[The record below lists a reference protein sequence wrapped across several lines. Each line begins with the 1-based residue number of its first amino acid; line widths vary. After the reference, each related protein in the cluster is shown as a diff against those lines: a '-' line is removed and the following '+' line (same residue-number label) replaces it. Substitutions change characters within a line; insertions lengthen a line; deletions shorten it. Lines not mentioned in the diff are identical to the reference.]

1 VQMDDYSSNINLYI
15 QFSEICYCVNII
27 HIYDSS
33 GTNLVAFYSCNKDI
47 HFAKVSFN
55 GYQP

>member
-1 VQMDDYSSNINLYI
+1 MDDYSSNINLYI